1 MPVEPAT
8 KRAVAFIDGQNLF
21 YAVKKAFGYA
31 YPNYDPKVLAQKVC
45 EVKGWKLDEVYF
57 YTGVPDPADNA
68 TWHQFWTAKLAV
80 MGTRGVHAFTRPLRY
95 RHQTVVLP
103 TGGSTTILVG
113 QEKGI
118 DVRIA
123 LDVVRMAR
131 ENLYDIAIL
140 LSQDQDLSEVADEV
154 KKISASQRRWIKVV
168 SAFPTSP
175 TVSNKRGINNT
186 DWFKIDRA
194 TYDSCLDLV
203 DYRKSGHK

>member
-1 MPVEPAT
+1 MPAEPAT

-31 YPNYDPKVLAQKVC
+31 YPNYDPKILAQKVC
-45 EVKGWKLDEVYF
+45 ETKGWKLDAVHF

-68 TWHQFWTAKLAV
+68 TWHQFWSAKLAV

-103 TGGSTTILVG
+103 TGESTTILVG

-131 ENLYDIAIL
+131 ENVYDVAIL
-140 LSQDQDLSEVADEV
+140 FSQDQDLSEVADEV
-154 KKISASQRRWIKVV
+154 KKISTSQRRWIKVV

-186 DWFKIDRA
+186 DWLKIDRV

-203 DYRKSGHK
+203 DYRKSGRK

>member
-8 KRAVAFIDGQNLF
+8 KRTIAFVDGQNLF
-21 YAVKKAFGYA
+21 HATKKAFGYA
-31 YPNYDPKVLAQKVC
+31 HPNYDPKKLAEKIC
-45 EVKGWKLDEVYF
+45 NARGWDLSGVHF

-80 MGTRGVHAFTRPLRY
+80 MGTRGVHTFTRPLRY
-95 RHQTVVLP
+95 RHQTVVLS

-131 ENLYDIAIL
+131 ENLYDVAIL
-140 LSQDQDLSEVADEV
+140 FSQDQDLSEVADEV
-154 KKISASQRRWIKVV
+154 KKISSSQKRWIKVV

-175 TVSNKRGINNT
+175 TVSNKRGVNNT
-186 DWFKIDRA
+186 DWLKIDRV
-194 TYDSCLDLV
+194 TYDSCLDLI
-203 DYRKSGHK
+203 DYRKSCQK